1 MVGCLVGLLVVLVL
15 RVGLLVVLVLSVGL
29 LVVLVLC
36 VGLLVV
42 LVLCVVFLVDTVLA
56 VVVCLAWL
64 ARLIKVRPHRP
75 QGGWTHRP
83 QGTLLKVTSM
93 DVPDCPIKPSRE
105 SRRRARAD
113 AMSICVR
120 TTAFLL
126 LLCSLPAS

>member
-1 MVGCLVGLLVVLVL
+1 MVGCL
-15 RVGLLVVLVLSVGL
+15 VGLLVVLVLSVGL

-36 VGLLVV
+36 VGLLVE
-42 LVLCVVFLVDTVLA
+42 TVLS

-93 DVPDCPIKPSRE
+93 DVADCPIKPSRE
-105 SRRRARAD
+105 SKRRARPD
-113 AMSICVR
+113 AMLISGQ
-120 TTAFLL
+120 
-126 LLCSLPAS
+126 